1 MSVTRHTRTVARRL
15 IDDVIR
21 THDVYHAL
29 ADRSLITRHGSPLF
43 MTEPLIADRQIYPR
57 HGSPRFL
64 QTYDPLSLMADSFL
78 LARHG
83 SPGFMQTYDPR
94 SLMADSFLLTRH
106 GSPLFLTTGLIAG
119 RAVTD
124 AKQDWL
130 TQVGSKASGAYW
142 VYPTPYVAAPTGAG
156 LAPAV
161 SHGAYP
167 LYMSRLVAGSC
178 VPVGSPGAYLYTSV
192 TGKVT

>member
-1 MSVTRHTRTVARRL
+1 MVHRHTKTTSAHIKDLTIVTQDIKDLQIITAK
-15 IDDVIR
+15 
-21 THDVYHAL
+21 L
-29 ADRSLITRHGSPLF
+29 AAKAVTTAKGSPAF
-43 MTEPLIADRQIYPR
+43 VTEPLVAAKQIIT
-57 HGSPRFL
+57 G
-64 QTYDPLSLMADSFL
+64 
-78 LARHG
+78 HG
-83 SPGFMQTYDPR
+83 SPGFV
-94 SLMADSFLLTRH
+94 
-106 GSPLFLTTGLIAG
+106 TTALVAG

-142 VYPTPYVAAPTGAG
+142 VYPTPYIAAPTGAG

-178 VPVGSPGAYLYTSV
+178 VPVGSPGAYLYISV
-192 TGKVT
+192 TSRVT